1 MAGIKMIEDPAT
13 RYAVMLGALSQ
24 STRLRIIEVV
34 AKGGAEGT
42 PAGQIARA
50 VHCPASTLSFHLKE
64 LSQSGLLRAAPQGR
78 FIRYSVSP
86 GAFESLAG
94 FINSLPGLPDASKGT
109 AGGKDRGGPR
119 TKRKGARKGKLKQ
132 AVERE
137 GQLSI
142 FGD

>member
-1 MAGIKMIEDPAT
+1 MIDDPAT
-13 RYAVMLGALSQ
+13 RYAAMLDALSQ
-24 STRLRIIEVV
+24 PTRLRIVEVV

-94 FINSLPGLPDASKGT
+94 FINSLPALPDASIGT
-109 AGGKDRGGPR
+109 AAGKDKGGSR
-119 TKRKGARKGKLKQ
+119 TKRRAARKGKLKQ
-132 AVERE
+132 AGERE